1 MNKSVFLLFSII
13 FLVLTSAAWA
23 DTQPPA
29 LREIPSDYYAPAEQ
43 QGRLE
48 ELYYSTWE
56 SFTYEEHSRE
66 LTKRAIVYL
75 PYGYSENEQYN
86 VFYLMHGGWS
96 NETTTLGTPESPNRF
111 KNVIDHAIQDRI
123 MQPMII
129 VCPTYNNTNENGQDS
144 DSFSLAMQLNRQL
157 YHETFNDL
165 LPAVEGKY
173 STFAENTTPEGL
185 KASREH
191 RGFGGFSMGSVA
203 TWRTFEHGGIDY
215 FYYFMPMSCGTSMDD
230 DVIQASAENA
240 DPTSYFIWIMTGTG
254 DFAFSYD
261 NGRVNRMRN
270 TEWFTEAGENIDGNF
285 TYYVKDGYGHD
296 GIAANEYTFNGLC
309 WFWNHE

>member
-1 MNKSVFLLFSII
+1 MKRYLLLL
-13 FLVLTSAAWA
+13 FLVLLTAIPAALA

-29 LREIPSDYYAPAEQ
+29 LQEIPAEYFEAAEQ
-43 QGRLE
+43 QGTLE
-48 ELYYSTWE
+48 ELWYDTWE
-56 SFTYEEHSRE
+56 SFTYEEHSRK
-66 LTKRAIVYL
+66 LTKRSIVYL
-75 PYGYSENEQYN
+75 PYGYDGTQPYN

-96 NETTTLGTPESPNRF
+96 NETTTLGTPDHPGGF
-111 KNVIDHAIQDRI
+111 KNVIDHAIQDGR

-173 STFAENTTPEGL
+173 STYAEDTSQEGL
-185 KASREH
+185 RASREH

-203 TWRTFEHGGIDY
+203 TWRTFEHGGLDY

-230 DVIQASAENA
+230 DVIQAAAKDA
-240 DPTSYFIWIMTGTG
+240 DPASYFIWVMTGTA
-254 DFAFSYD
+254 DFAYSYD
-261 NGRVNRMRN
+261 NSRVSRMRN
-270 TEWFTEAGENIDGNF
+270 TAWFTEATAETDGNF
-285 TYYVKDGYGHD
+285 AYYIKDGYDHG
-296 GIAANEYTFNGLC
+296 GIAAMEYSFNGLC
-309 WFWNHE
+309 WFWNH